1 MKELWVLGERRYLE
15 GGTGEGGG
23 QVCPWESLS
32 PRGKEAYG
40 RGRFLTNVLEDNG
53 SSRDKLI
60 TSGL

>member
-1 MKELWVLGERRYLE
+1 M
-15 GGTGEGGG
+15 
-23 QVCPWESLS
+23 CPWESLS